1 MTKRRLPSLTMRF
14 SVSCLMLVLTLTG
27 CGGRKVTFIQ
37 PGIGVRNAETIR
49 MKVWAPDEKG
59 ELTVRADA
67 DVPEGAVI
75 VLPKANIKAATD
87 VSAPAQ

>member
-1 MTKRRLPSLTMRF
+1 MTKRLRQSLTMLF
-14 SVSCLMLVLTLTG
+14 STSFLMLALTG
-27 CGGRKVTFIQ
+27 CGQKTTFIQ

-59 ELTVRADA
+59 ELTKLSNA

-75 VLPKANIKAATD
+75 VVPMKNIKAD
-87 VSAPAQ
+87 VPPAPK